1 MFNVC
6 PIIFFKSNIFL
17 FFVFCLGFGD
27 SNTTYHIVI
36 AILGALLLLTV
47 GVIIYL
53 KRRLSVSLQD
63 RQQTNNTEEPK
74 ENSNSYDNIAY
85 AEENHK
91 YSTLDSVTLESNY
104 QNN

>member
-6 PIIFFKSNIFL
+6 PIIGFFLNRTF
-17 FFVFCLGFGD
+17 FCLGFGY
-27 SNTTYHIVI
+27 SKTTYHIVI

-74 ENSNSYDNIAY
+74 ENSNSYDNIAH